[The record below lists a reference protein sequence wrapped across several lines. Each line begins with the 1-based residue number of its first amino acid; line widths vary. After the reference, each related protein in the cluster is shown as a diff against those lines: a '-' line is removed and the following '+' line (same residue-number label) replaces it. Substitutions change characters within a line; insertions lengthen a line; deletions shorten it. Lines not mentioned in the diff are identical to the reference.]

1 MGDGEN
7 NNCEGDCGEV
17 ENKDESVVGDVDGYG
32 NKDEGSNK
40 DEVGDGENN
49 NGEGDC
55 GEVENKD
62 EEGDGESN
70 NGEEILGEDF
80 LLCLVCVW

>member
-17 ENKDESVVGDVDGYG
+17 ENKDE
-32 NKDEGSNK
+32 E
-40 DEVGDGENN
+40 GDGEN
-49 NGEGDC
+49 
-55 GEVENKD
+55 
-62 EEGDGESN
+62 N

-80 LLCLVCVW
+80 LLCLV

>member
-1 MGDGEN
+1 M
-7 NNCEGDCGEV
+7 
-17 ENKDESVVGDVDGYG
+17 
-32 NKDEGSNK
+32 
-40 DEVGDGENN
+40 GDGENN

-62 EEGDGESN
+62 EVGDGENN

-80 LLCLVCVW
+80 LLCLV

>member
-1 MGDGEN
+1 M
-7 NNCEGDCGEV
+7 
-17 ENKDESVVGDVDGYG
+17 
-32 NKDEGSNK
+32 
-40 DEVGDGENN
+40 GDGENN